1 MGKRI
6 AVIGGG
12 LVGAELAEF
21 MAERGREVHVFEEG
35 AVLALEMAHPRRWR
49 VLHDLR
55 EAGVSLYPETRVLE
69 IKDKTICFEPT
80 SQDKPAQEIAIDG
93 VVIATGL
100 IANSETVEI
109 LREAGLPVVVI
120 GDAGGVGYLDG
131 AIEDGFK
138 AAIAL
143 N

>member
-1 MGKRI
+1 M
-6 AVIGGG
+6 
-12 LVGAELAEF
+12 
-21 MAERGREVHVFEEG
+21 
-35 AVLALEMAHPRRWR
+35 
-49 VLHDLR
+49 
-55 EAGVSLYPETRVLE
+55 
-69 IKDKTICFEPT
+69 
-80 SQDKPAQEIAIDG
+80 SQDKPTQEIEIDG

-109 LREAGLPVVVI
+109 LREAGPPVVVI